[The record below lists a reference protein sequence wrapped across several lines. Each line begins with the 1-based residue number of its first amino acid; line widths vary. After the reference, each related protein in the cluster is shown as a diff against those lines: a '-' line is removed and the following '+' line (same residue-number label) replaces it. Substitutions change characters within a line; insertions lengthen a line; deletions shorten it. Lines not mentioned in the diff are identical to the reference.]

1 MKNEM
6 IEFRSLLWPPNAAE
20 FLVVRPSLKSPRQ
33 PRPRDEADELVDG
46 LIAKLL
52 SDAKPST
59 ERQ

>member
-1 MKNEM
+1 MKV

-20 FLVVRPSLKSPRQ
+20 LYVVRPSIKP

-46 LIAKLL
+46 LIAKLVC
-52 SDAKPST
+52 DAKPST